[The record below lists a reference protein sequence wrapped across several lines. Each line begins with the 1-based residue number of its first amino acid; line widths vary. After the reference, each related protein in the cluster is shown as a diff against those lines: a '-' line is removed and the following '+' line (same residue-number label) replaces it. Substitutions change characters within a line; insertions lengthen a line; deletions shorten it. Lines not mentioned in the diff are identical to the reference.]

1 MNYRQMCAR
10 FCGHVTWKSNIPFYM
25 YSIILLCS
33 NVLTMQS
40 ISLLQMQTEQAVL
53 EDYSL
58 KTIEQPS
65 VLLGQ

>member
-1 MNYRQMCAR
+1 
-10 FCGHVTWKSNIPFYM
+10 
-25 YSIILLCS
+25 
-33 NVLTMQS
+33 MQS

-65 VLLGQ
+65 VLLGQCDIAYELSSNVCTLLWTCDMEIKYSIFTCFQ